1 MSGYKTMPQQDYY
14 EILGVPRE
22 ASTEEIRKAYLKLA
36 HKYHPDR
43 TGGDKAAE
51 DKLKEINEAYDTLKN
66 AEKRAQYDRFG
77 RAGEQFAGGA
87 GGFEGF
93 GGFGGF
99 GGAGPGAGGGFESP
113 FEDFFDVLFGRGGA
127 GAGAGARRRAATPG
141 NDLEVRIS
149 VTLRE
154 AAFGTKKTVKI
165 NRMETCSECNG
176 SGAAPGTQP
185 QTCPDCG
192 GTGQVR
198 RAQGFFS
205 ITQTCPKCRGAGR
218 IVAKPCARCNG
229 LGKVRVQREIS
240 VDLPPGVD
248 TGSRLRVAGEGEPG
262 DGGGPRGDLYI
273 YVEVLPDEIFTRE
286 GNDVVVEVP
295 IGFVQA
301 ALGTTIRVPTLR
313 GEAELK
319 VPPGTQAGQLF
330 RMRNQGIPD
339 LRGYRQGDQ
348 IVRIHVETPSRLTRE
363 QRELLQQFQELS
375 DHQAYPLQ
383 RRFQEKLKNV
393 RSSE

>member
-14 EILGVPRE
+14 EILGVKRDATPD
-22 ASTEEIRKAYLKLA
+22 EIRKAYLKLA

-43 TGGDKAAE
+43 TGGDKVAE
-51 DKLKEINEAYDTLKN
+51 DKLKEINQVYDTLKN
-66 AEKRAQYDRFG
+66 PEKRAQYDRFG
-77 RAGEQFAGGA
+77 AAGEQFAGGG

-99 GGAGPGAGGGFESP
+99 GGGGGPGGGGFESP
-113 FEDFFDVLFGRGGA
+113 FEDFFDVLFGRGGPG
-127 GAGAGARRRAATPG
+127 GAGGRRRAATPG
-141 NDLEVRIS
+141 NDLEVRVA

-165 NRMETCSECNG
+165 ARQEMCSECSG

-185 QTCPDCG
+185 QTCPDCS

-205 ITQTCPKCRGAGR
+205 ITQACPKCRGTGR
-218 IVAKPCARCNG
+218 IVSKPCVRCNG
-229 LGKVRVQREIS
+229 AGRVRVQREIN
-240 VDLPPGVD
+240 VDLPAGVD

-273 YVEVLPDEIFTRE
+273 YIEVMPDEIFVRE
-286 GNDVVVEVP
+286 GNDVICEVP
-295 IGFVQA
+295 ITFIQA
-301 ALGTTIRVPTLR
+301 ALGTTLRVPTLR

-319 VPPGTQAGQLF
+319 IPPGTQSGQLF
-330 RMRNQGIPD
+330 RMRNQGVPD

-348 IVRIHVETPSRLTRE
+348 IIKIQVETPTKLTRE
-363 QRELLQQFQELS
+363 QRDLLEKFQALT

-383 RRFQEKLKNV
+383 HRFQEKLKNV

>member
-14 EILGVPRE
+14 EILGVARD
-22 ASTEEIRKAYLKLA
+22 ASPEEIRKAYLKLA
-36 HKYHPDR
+36 HKHHPDR
-43 TGGDKAAE
+43 TGGDKQAE

-77 RAGEQFAGGA
+77 RTGDPFGGAGA

-99 GGAGPGAGGGFESP
+99 GGGAGPGGFEAP
-113 FEDFFDVLFGRGGA
+113 FEEFFDVLFGRGGA
-127 GAGAGARRRAATPG
+127 GGRRRAATPG
-141 NDLEVRIS
+141 NDLEVRVS

-154 AAFGTKKTVKI
+154 AAFGSKKTVRI
-165 NRMETCSECNG
+165 NRAEVCSECSG
-176 SGAAPGTQP
+176 TGAAPGSQP
-185 QTCPDCG
+185 QTCPDCSG
-192 GTGQVR
+192 SGQVR

-205 ITQTCPKCRGAGR
+205 ITQTCPKCRGTGR
-218 IVAKPCARCNG
+218 VIPKPCSRCNG
-229 LGKVRVQREIS
+229 AGRVRVQREIS

-273 YVEVLPDEIFTRE
+273 YVEVLPDEIFVRE
-286 GNDVVVEVP
+286 GNDVVCEVP
-295 IGFVQA
+295 INFAQA

-319 VPPGTQAGQLF
+319 IPAGTQSGQLF

-348 IVRIHVETPSRLTRE
+348 IVRIQVETPTRLSRE
-363 QRELLQQFQELS
+363 QRELLQRFHELG
-375 DHQAYPLQ
+375 DHHAYPQ
-383 RRFQEKLKNV
+383 QHRFQERLKNV